1 MKLSAPI
8 NPKQPQEQSFGRSS
22 VGTGAGSLFDPLGVT
37 YEIDHC
43 DCEDCQ
49 DRDEPCAMDCDSES
63 ECDGC
68 RESRLGQEEIGFEI
82 DWARGVR

>member
-8 NPKQPQEQSFGRSS
+8 NLKQPQEQFGRSS
-22 VGTGAGSLFDPLGVT
+22 MGAVAAESLFDPLGVV
-37 YEIDHC
+37 YDLDRC